1 MSQIDDQYID
11 DTDDDYSVNEYDDT
25 YRTNDVA
32 SMLNETPAMIRYYCS
47 TFKDFL
53 PVEQKGK
60 GAHRRFTRENIEML
74 KKIIDMKNGG
84 KPVKEILQY
93 LNSYEGIM
101 ETVEFN
107 DKDIAAKKL
116 ADYFTEYMFNNFSK
130 EIENAL
136 ADVKTVNNEFA
147 EELYN
152 RFISEHNQQQQ
163 DYQTHIDTLNKRIDE
178 LTEYNSRVLDH
189 TSKLVEFIDE
199 QTTKK
204 KKGLFRRLKR
214 D

>member
-1 MSQIDDQYID
+1 MSQIDDQYVD
-11 DTDDDYSVNEYDDT
+11 DMDDDYSTNDYDDT

-32 SMLNETPAMIRYYCS
+32 MMLNETPAMIRYYCS

-53 PVEQKGK
+53 PIEQKGK
-60 GAHRRFTRENIEML
+60 GAHRRFTKENIQML
-74 KKIIDMKNGG
+74 KKIIDLKNSG

-107 DKDIAAKKL
+107 DKDVAAQKL
-116 ADYFTEYMFNNFSK
+116 ADYFTEYMFKNFGK

-152 RFISEHNQQQQ
+152 RFLLEHNQQQQ
-163 DYQTHIDTLNKRIDE
+163 EYQEHINSLTKRIDE
-178 LTEYNSRVLDH
+178 LTEYNNRVLEH
-189 TSKLVEFIDE
+189 TNKLVEFVDE
-199 QTTKK
+199 QTSKK
-204 KKGLFRRLKR
+204 KKGLFNRFKR
-214 D
+214 N